1 MTHEDSSKPL
11 FSFPHIDLG
20 ERVGHAAGTK
30 AAGSPSRDL
39 SRYQEGFMRFIHTS
53 DWHLGQTLKGF
64 DRYAEHQVFLD
75 WLLDT
80 LEDREADA
88 LLIAGDIFDQ
98 ANPSAEAQ
106 SQYYRFLS
114 AARRRR
120 PDLDIVV
127 IAGNHDSAGRLDAPR
142 SLLRA
147 FGVGVVGHYH
157 LREALTEALLDRLLI
172 PLHDRYGDIAAWTLA
187 LPFMRLGD
195 LRDGESRDY
204 IGGLREAYARLAAA
218 ASARCANGAAL
229 IAMGHLHAHGGVV
242 SEDSERRLVI
252 GGEEA
257 VDASIFP
264 PEAAYVALGHLH
276 LPQAVGGRDHI
287 RYSGSPLP
295 LSFSEIDYP
304 HQVLQV
310 ELDEGRARISSL
322 RTPRA
327 AELLRIPARPKP
339 LDDAIAELETQAF
352 AASEYGLEPLLEV
365 QVCEAIVPTDMRA
378 RIEAA
383 IEGKPV
389 RLAGIQRT
397 RPAPSERAQG
407 DESLTAGAD
416 LRRLDP
422 LDLFQRRLDEAG
434 ELADRQAL
442 LDAFAELLDEYR
454 QEAGR

>member
-1 MTHEDSSKPL
+1 
-11 FSFPHIDLG
+11 
-20 ERVGHAAGTK
+20 
-30 AAGSPSRDL
+30 
-39 SRYQEGFMRFIHTS
+39 MRFIHTS

-80 LEDREADA
+80 LAETDADA

-106 SQYYRFLS
+106 SQYYRFLTG
-114 AARRRR
+114 ARRRR

-142 SLLRA
+142 TLLRE

-157 LREALTEALLDRLLI
+157 LSKELTDAVLDRVLI
-172 PLHDRYGDIAAWTLA
+172 PLHDRDGDIAAWTLA
-187 LPFMRLGD
+187 VPFMRMGD
-195 LRDGESRDY
+195 LRDGEGRDY
-204 IGGLREAYARLAAA
+204 IDGLREAYARLAAA
-218 ASARCANGAAL
+218 ASARCAQGAAL
-229 IAMGHLHAHGGVV
+229 IAMGHLHARGAAV
-242 SEDSERRLVI
+242 SEDSERRLII

-264 PEAAYVALGHLH
+264 QKASYVALGHLH
-276 LPQAVGGRDHI
+276 LPQVVGGHDHI

-310 ELDEGRARISSL
+310 DVGEGPVHINTL
-322 RTPRA
+322 RTPRP
-327 AELLRIPARPKP
+327 AELLRIPVRPRP
-339 LDDAIAELETQAF
+339 LDEVIDELEAYDF
-352 AASEYGLEPLLEV
+352 EPSEHSLEPLLEV
-365 QVCEAIVPTDMRA
+365 QICEAIVPTDLRA

-383 IEGKPV
+383 IADKPV

-397 RPAPSERAQG
+397 RPAAAERSNDHPRDHISSDA
-407 DESLTAGAD
+407 
-416 LRRLDP
+416 RRLDP
-422 LDLFQRRLDEAG
+422 HYVFEQRLQEAG
-434 ELADRQAL
+434 DLADRQSL
-442 LDAFAELLDEYR
+442 FDAFAELLDAYR
-454 QEAGR
+454 HEASR

>member
-1 MTHEDSSKPL
+1 
-11 FSFPHIDLG
+11 
-20 ERVGHAAGTK
+20 
-30 AAGSPSRDL
+30 
-39 SRYQEGFMRFIHTS
+39 MRFIHTS

-80 LEDREADA
+80 LDETEADA

-142 SLLRA
+142 TLLRE

-157 LREALTEALLDRLLI
+157 LREELSDALLDRLLI
-172 PLHDRYGDIAAWTLA
+172 PLHDRDGNIAAWTLA
-187 LPFMRLGD
+187 VPFMRLGD

-204 IGGLREAYARLAAA
+204 ISGLRKAYARLAAA

-229 IAMGHLHAHGGVV
+229 IAMGHLHARGGAV

-264 PEAAYVALGHLH
+264 QEAAYVALGHLH
-276 LPQAVGGRDHI
+276 LPQAVGRNEHI

-310 ELDEGRARISSL
+310 DVGEGPAQVSSL
-322 RTPRA
+322 RTPRP
-327 AELLRIPARPKP
+327 AELLRIPARPMP
-339 LDDAIAELETQAF
+339 LDEAIAELETCVF
-352 AASEYGLEPLLEV
+352 ALSEHGLEPLLEV
-365 QVCEAIVPTDMRA
+365 QICEAIVPIDMRA

-383 IEGKPV
+383 IADKPV

-397 RPAPSERAQG
+397 RPAAAERSNDDAKHHNSS
-407 DESLTAGAD
+407 DV
-416 LRRLDP
+416 RRLDP
-422 LDLFQRRLDEAG
+422 HYVFERRLEEVG
-434 ELADRQAL
+434 EMADRQSL
-442 LDAFAELLDEYR
+442 QDAFAELLDAYQ

>member
-1 MTHEDSSKPL
+1 
-11 FSFPHIDLG
+11 
-20 ERVGHAAGTK
+20 
-30 AAGSPSRDL
+30 
-39 SRYQEGFMRFIHTS
+39 MRLIHTS

-64 DRYAEHQVFLD
+64 DRYREHQVFLD

-80 LEDREADA
+80 LEATEADA

-106 SQYYRFLS
+106 SQYYRFLTG
-114 AARRRR
+114 ARRRR

-142 SLLRA
+142 TLLRD

-157 LREALTEALLDRLLI
+157 LREALTDSVLGRLLI
-172 PLHDRYGDIAAWTLA
+172 PLHNRDGDIAAWTLA
-187 LPFMRLGD
+187 VPFMRMGD
-195 LRDGESRDY
+195 VRDGEGRDY

-218 ASARCANGAAL
+218 ASARCANGVAL
-229 IAMGHLHAHGGVV
+229 IAMGHLHARGGAV
-242 SEDSERRLVI
+242 SEDSERRLII

-276 LPQAVGGRDHI
+276 LPQAVGGNDHI

-295 LSFSEIDYP
+295 LSFSEIHYP

-310 ELDEGRARISSL
+310 DLDEGPARISSL
-322 RTPRA
+322 RTPRP
-327 AELLRIPARPKP
+327 AELLRIPARPRP
-339 LDDAIAELETQAF
+339 LDEAIAALEAYSFEL
-352 AASEYGLEPLLEV
+352 SEHGLEPLLEL
-365 QVCEAIVPTDMRA
+365 QIREAIVPTDMRA

-383 IEGKPV
+383 IQDKPV

-397 RPAPSERAQG
+397 RPAAAERSNDDTSDHLSSDA
-407 DESLTAGAD
+407 
-416 LRRLDP
+416 RRLDP
-422 LDLFQRRLDEAG
+422 HYVFEQRLEDIG
-434 ELADRQAL
+434 EVADRQAL
-442 LDAFAELLDEYR
+442 LDAFAELLDAYQ
-454 QEAGR
+454 QEASR

>member
-1 MTHEDSSKPL
+1 
-11 FSFPHIDLG
+11 
-20 ERVGHAAGTK
+20 
-30 AAGSPSRDL
+30 
-39 SRYQEGFMRFIHTS
+39 MRFIHTS

-80 LEDREADA
+80 LEEIEADA

-106 SQYYRFLS
+106 RQYYRFLT

-120 PDLDIVV
+120 ADLDIVV

-142 SLLRA
+142 TLLRD

-157 LREALTEALLDRLLI
+157 LSEELTDAVLDRLLL
-172 PLHDRYGDIAAWTLA
+172 PLRNRDGDIAAWTLA
-187 LPFMRLGD
+187 VPFMRMGD
-195 LRDGESRDY
+195 VRDGESRDY

-218 ASARCANGAAL
+218 ASARCAHGAAL
-229 IAMGHLHAHGGVV
+229 IAMGHLHARGGAV
-242 SEDSERRLVI
+242 SEDSERRLII

-257 VDASIFP
+257 VDPSIFP
-264 PEAAYVALGHLH
+264 HNAAYVALGHLH
-276 LPQAVGGRDHI
+276 LPQAVGGNEHI

-310 ELDEGRARISSL
+310 DIDDGPARVSSL
-322 RTPRA
+322 RTPRP
-327 AELLRIPARPKP
+327 AELLRIPAQPRP
-339 LDDAIAELETQAF
+339 LDEAITALETYRFQL
-352 AASEYGLEPLLEV
+352 SEHGLEPLLEV
-365 QVCEAIVPTDMRA
+365 LICEAIVPTDMRA

-389 RLAGIQRT
+389 RLAAIQRT
-397 RPAPSERAQG
+397 RPAAAARSDDPPEQG
-407 DESLTAGAD
+407 SSDA
-416 LRRLDP
+416 RRLDP
-422 LDLFQRRLDEAG
+422 HYVFEQRLAEVG
-434 ELADRQAL
+434 EVADRQL
-442 LDAFAELLDEYR
+442 LQNAFAELLDAYQQGASR
-454 QEAGR
+454 